1 MQWWNALI
9 SWLPFLLLI
18 AFWVF
23 FMKKMRV
30 SRQGDLIDRSF
41 EHQARVEA
49 LLERIAVSLER
60 PPRP

>member
-18 AFWVF
+18 VFWVF

-30 SRQGDLIDRSF
+30 SRHGQLIDSTI
-41 EHQARVEA
+41 EHQERVVA

-60 PPRP
+60 QPRL